1 MSKFVR
7 HFFRSQRSVA
17 FTLIVMCQV
26 VLAMAPTSAFAKT
39 NKNAYVTSNING
51 ELLVVDTKT
60 DTVTATIPGFLHPFC
75 VHGVAERKTC
85 LRLQHRQ
92 YDQGGGHRDQHH

>member
-7 HFFRSQRSVA
+7 HFFCSHRSVA
-17 FTLIVMCQV
+17 FTLTVLCQAM
-26 VLAMAPTSAFAKT
+26 LAMAPTSAFAQT

-60 DTVTATIPGFLHPFC
+60 NTVDRQHPWIHPSVLCDGFS
-75 VHGVAERKTC
+75 
-85 LRLQHRQ
+85 
-92 YDQGGGHRDQHH
+92 